1 MLHNARTSSGKDS
14 YNRFADFLNSA
25 SGIVLGD
32 NKEYLVRCRLS
43 KIIEDEGF
51 KSLEELVFILE
62 QPSSSRLLKE
72 KVVDAM
78 TTNETF
84 WFRDVHPFDALKKHI
99 FPTIKDSLRL
109 VEPIHIW
116 SAACSSGQEPYTISM
131 TAQEYMDENPRQ
143 LSAGVQITATDISPT
158 MLEQARIAEYDE
170 LSLSR
175 GLSLQR
181 REKFFDSLAG
191 QDKMKVKDKISK
203 RVHFKPLNLLDNF
216 TFPQKFHCVFC
227 RNVLIYF
234 SPEIKREILSKI
246 HQCLLPNGYLILG
259 GTESIGHQNYD
270 FEMIRLSGAII
281 YKKKSH

>member
-1 MLHNARTSSGKDS
+1 MLQNTHSQSGKDT
-14 YNRFADFLNSA
+14 YHRFADFLNEA

-43 KIIEDEGF
+43 KIIESEGF
-51 KSLEELVFILE
+51 SDLEALVYKLE
-62 QPSSSRLLKE
+62 QPSTSRVLKE

-84 WFRDVHPFDALKKHI
+84 WFRDVHPFDALRRHI
-99 FPTIKDSLRL
+99 LPSVKENLKIG
-109 VEPIHIW
+109 EPVQIW

-131 TAQEYMDENPRQ
+131 TSQEFIDANPRH
-143 LSAGVQITATDISPT
+143 LPAGVQVVATDISPS
-158 MLEQARIAEYDE
+158 MLQQARQACYDE

-181 REKFFDSLAG
+181 REKYFEPVPNES
-191 QDKMKVKDKISK
+191 KMKLKDSIAR

-216 TFPQKFHCVFC
+216 TFPQKFHCIFC

-234 SPEIKREILSKI
+234 SPEIKKEILSKLY
-246 HQCLLPNGYLILG
+246 QCLTPNGYLILG

-270 FEMIRLSGAII
+270 FEMIKVSGAIV
-281 YKKKSH
+281 YKKKAH